1 MFDPLARRI
10 IDAPLARVGAWI
22 AQRGGTANAMT
33 AAGLAFGLAAAV
45 AIASGHA
52 GWGLL
57 LILMSRLADGLD
69 GAVARVRGPTDLGAF
84 LDIVADFAF
93 YAAIPIA
100 FAIADPVNAFTA
112 LILVASFLLS
122 GSSFL
127 AFAALAEKRGLATTA
142 RGRKGF
148 FHAGG
153 LAEGTETIA
162 AFLLMCLFPGSFAL
176 IAWIFAAA
184 CLITACGRCF
194 DAACMFRDGS

>member
-1 MFDPLARRI
+1 MQINQAGTG
-10 IDAPLARVGAWI
+10 VSI
-22 AQRGGTANAMT
+22 AA
-33 AAGLAFGLAAAV
+33 
-45 AIASGHA
+45 GHA

-57 LILMSRLADGLD
+57 LIL
-69 GAVARVRGPTDLGAF
+69 
-84 LDIVADFAF
+84 
-93 YAAIPIA
+93 
-100 FAIADPVNAFTA
+100 
-112 LILVASFLLS
+112 VASFRLS
-122 GSSFL
+122 GGSFL
-127 AFAALAEKRGLATTA
+127 AFAALADKRGLATTA

-184 CLITACGRCF
+184 CLITACGRCL